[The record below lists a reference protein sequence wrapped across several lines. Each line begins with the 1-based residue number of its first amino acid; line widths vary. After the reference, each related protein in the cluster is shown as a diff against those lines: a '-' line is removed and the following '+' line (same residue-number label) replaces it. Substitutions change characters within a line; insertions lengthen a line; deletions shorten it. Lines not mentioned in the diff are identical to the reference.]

1 LQKFSGMYAKELIS
15 EAVAP
20 LKITDNGE
28 TALNMMDEFKLTH
41 LPVVDNGRYI
51 GLLSETDI
59 YSKNDFTQPL
69 ESYTFSL
76 GLLYVQQYQHVYD
89 VLLTFDTHKLTL
101 LPVVDDKNQFL
112 GSITLLS
119 LINYFSLLSSVKNPG
134 GVIVLELNTNDYSLT
149 QIAQIVESND
159 AKILSLYITSF
170 DDSTRMEV
178 TLKVNKMDIR
188 AILQTF
194 NRYNYLVKASFSE
207 DDVYDELRERY
218 DSLMRYLNT

>member
-1 LQKFSGMYAKELIS
+1 MFAKELIS
-15 EAVAP
+15 GSVAP

-28 TALNMMDEFKLTH
+28 TALNWMDEYKLTH

-51 GLLSETDI
+51 GLLSEADI

-69 ESYTFSL
+69 ENYNFSL

-89 VLLTFDTHKLTL
+89 VLLPFDTHKLTL
-101 LPVVDDKNQFL
+101 LPVVDDKNQYL
-112 GSITLLS
+112 GSITLMNLV
-119 LINYFSLLSSVKNPG
+119 NYFSRFSSVKNPG
-134 GVIVLELNTNDYSLT
+134 GIIVLELNTNDYLLT

-159 AKILSLYITSF
+159 AKILSLYISSF
-170 DDSTRMEV
+170 DDSTRMEI

-194 NRYNYLVKASFSE
+194 NRYNYNIKASFSE
-207 DDVYDELRERY
+207 DDVNDDLRERF
-218 DSLMRYLNT
+218 DSLMRYLDT